1 MLHWESQLQD
11 VTSIFHTKISCTNI
25 FLHLM
30 SPNISHKLQVKKKK
44 NNSHLITSTVTKQHS
59 LLGKHFPVFSFT
71 KNKRIVHWVVPI
83 PGWLHSLHL
92 WSLWPNPPHLCFLYS
107 TFQKTT
113 PCYSDINDAIIDMR
127 SFRGCWLVIPLCDKT
142 INLTF
147 NFVQVVSLF
156 FFFPIALC
164 HTEVRS
170 PKSKELCLSFTIQM
184 KTQKCTNK
192 VV

>member
-11 VTSIFHTKISCTNI
+11 VTSIFHTKISWTNI

-30 SPNISHKLQVKKKK
+30 SPNISHKLQVRKKKKKK

-59 LLGKHFPVFSFT
+59 LLGEHFPVFSFT

-113 PCYSDINDAIIDMR
+113 PCHSDINDAIIDTR

-156 FFFPIALC
+156 FFSNSFVS
-164 HTEVRS
+164 HRGEVTKVKGTVSKFHNTNEDTEMY
-170 PKSKELCLSFTIQM
+170 K
-184 KTQKCTNK
+184 
-192 VV
+192 